1 MQTQVNKLDFIG
13 EKIYVGMDTHKNSW
27 KISIVHGELLVK
39 TFVQTP
45 GPDALFSYLK
55 KNYPGAEYYTA
66 YEASYCGYWIH
77 YRLQE
82 LGVNSIIVNP
92 ADIPT
97 TNKEHVQKEDKRD
110 SRKIARCL
118 RNGDLMPIHVPT
130 MKTLQDRTLIRI
142 RYTLN
147 KELRRFKH
155 RIKSLLLFYGIEI
168 PEVYNNRSGHW
179 PKRFVAWLETLTF
192 EEPSATYSLKVLIQ
206 QVKNYRDIMLDITRQ
221 IRELSKTP
229 AYKKNIELLTS
240 IPGIALI
247 TAMLIIVELE
257 DLCRFKSLDQ
267 LCSYVGLIPSTN
279 SSGDKEIVGEITS
292 RGHNRLRTAIVET
305 AWIAVKNDPALL
317 MAYAKLCKRM
327 DGNKAIIRIA
337 KKILNRI
344 RYVLKNQQEY
354 VKAVVK

>member
-1 MQTQVNKLDFIG
+1 MQTQVKELDFTG
-13 EKIYVGMDTHKNSW
+13 QKIYVGMDTHKNSW
-27 KISIVHGELLVK
+27 KISIVHDELLLK
-39 TFVQTP
+39 TFVQP
-45 GPDALFSYLK
+45 PVPDTLVSYLTR
-55 KNYPGAEYYTA
+55 NYPGAEYYTA

-77 YRLQE
+77 YRLTE
-82 LGVNSIIVNP
+82 LGVNSIVVNP

-118 RNGDLMPIHVPT
+118 RNGDLTPIHVPS
-130 MKTLQDRTLIRI
+130 MKTLQDRTLIRN

-168 PEVYNNRSGHW
+168 PEAYNNRSGHW
-179 PKRFVAWLETLTF
+179 PKRFISWLETLTF
-192 EEPSATYSLKVLIQ
+192 DEPTATYSLKILIQ
-206 QVKNYRDIMLDITRQ
+206 QVKNLRDTLLDITRH
-221 IRELSKTP
+221 IRELSRTP
-229 AYKKNIELLTS
+229 AYQKNVELLTG

-257 DLCRFKSLDQ
+257 EVCRFKSLDQ

-279 SSGDKEIVGEITS
+279 SSGDKDIVGEITS
-292 RGHNRLRTAIVET
+292 RGHSRLRTAIVET
-305 AWIAVKNDPALL
+305 AWIAVKNDSALL
-317 MAYAKLCKRM
+317 MAYSKLCKRM
-327 DGNKAIIRIA
+327 DANKAIIRIA
-337 KKILNRI
+337 KKLLNRI

-354 VKAVVK
+354 VKAIVK

>member
-1 MQTQVNKLDFIG
+1 MQTQIKELDFTG

-27 KISIVHGELLVK
+27 KVSIVHEELLLK
-39 TFVQTP
+39 TFVQP
-45 GPDALFSYLK
+45 PKPDTLFSYLK
-55 KNYPGAEYYTA
+55 RNYPGADYFSA

-77 YRLQE
+77 YKLME
-82 LGVNSIIVNP
+82 LGINSIVVNP

-118 RNGDLMPIHVPT
+118 RNGDLTPIHVPT
-130 MKTLQDRTLIRI
+130 MKTLQDRTLIRN
-142 RYTLN
+142 RYTLV
-147 KELRRFKH
+147 KELKRFKH

-168 PEVYNNRSGHW
+168 PKEYNSSSGHW
-179 PKRFVAWLETLTF
+179 PKRFIAWLETLSF
-192 EEPSATYSLKVLIQ
+192 DEASATYSLNILIQ
-206 QVKNYRDIMLDITRQ
+206 QVKNLREILLDMTRH
-221 IRELSKTP
+221 IRELSRTP
-229 AYKKNIELLTS
+229 AYKKNVELLTS

-257 DLCRFKSLDQ
+257 EICRFKSLDQ

-279 SSGDKEIVGEITS
+279 SSGEKDIVGEITS
-292 RGHNRLRTAIVET
+292 RGHNRLRTAIIET
-305 AWIAVKNDPALL
+305 AWVAVKHDPALL
-317 MAYAKLCKRM
+317 MAYSKLCKRM
-327 DGNKAIIRIA
+327 EANKAIIRIA
-337 KKILNRI
+337 KKVLNRI